1 MLHLKDGW
9 QKRYIWVFGLF
20 LCMSFIV
27 SFLYYRSLK
36 QQTHE
41 NIARI
46 QTIYADRTGN
56 LVNNIFHKTDTLA
69 AVVKLQNGNITEKTF
84 NDIAQLVYQEKSGI
98 RGIQY
103 MPDAIVTFSYPVKG
117 NEGVIG
123 KNFLKIPERLKDV
136 QLAIDTKSIALSG
149 PYHLIQGGL
158 GVVARNPIFLTKA
171 TGEEYFWGFSAIIL
185 DLPDALEAAGLG
197 HLPESG
203 YDFQLYCINEN
214 NERLIIAGNPHLN
227 MANAVQGSIPV
238 PHHQWMLA
246 VSELNPWYDVTKAG
260 ILLLIGCAFSLAFW
274 LLYSQLRQ
282 KQNAIKAKDKFFSDI
297 SHDMRTPL
305 NAVLGF
311 SNLALTPGLPET
323 TKNLYLQKIQDAGKL
338 LLDLIN
344 DTLTISKGNSGK
356 IKLLEAPV
364 NTEHLINPVRETI
377 AVLAEA
383 KGVDI
388 TWDLTKYAPKTV
400 LADHLSVEKIF
411 LNLLNNAVKFT
422 PAGGHIW
429 VTIQEEPVMNSVYT
443 MVTTIKDDGIGMST
457 EFLPHIFEPFSQE
470 QQIGYAGV
478 GTGLGLSIVKQYVD
492 LMGGTITVES
502 QLQRGT
508 TFKIHLPFKLM
519 PSATATVSLNTENI
533 DYSVLRGK
541 KILLCEDNILNQQ
554 IALALLKNKGIVVE
568 VAENGQIGVNKFT
581 TSTENE
587 FNAILMDIRMPA
599 MDGFETTKAIR
610 ALKRADAKTIPIIAM
625 TADIFPE
632 DIKEC
637 LDAGM
642 NNHLGKPI
650 DAKLLYQTLVL
661 ELTKK

>member
-9 QKRYIWVFGLF
+9 QKRYIWVFGVF

-56 LVNNIFHKTDTLA
+56 LVNSIFHKTDVLA

-84 NDIAQLVYQEKSGI
+84 NDIAKLVYQEKSGI

-136 QLAIDTKSIALSG
+136 QLAINTKSISLSG

-158 GVVARNPIFLTKA
+158 GVVARNPVFLINA
-171 TGEEYFWGFSAIIL
+171 AGQEYFWGFSAIIL

-203 YDFQLYCINEN
+203 YDFQLFCINEN
-214 NERLIIAGNPHLN
+214 NERLVIAGNPKLN
-227 MANAVQGSIPV
+227 MSNAVQGAISV
-238 PHHQWMLA
+238 PHHEWTLA
-246 VSELNPWYDVTKAG
+246 VAELDPWYDVTKAG
-260 ILLLIGCAFSLAFW
+260 LVLLVCCFFSLAFW
-274 LLYSQLRQ
+274 MLYSLFRQ
-282 KQNAIKAKDKFFSDI
+282 KQNAIRAKDKFFSDI
-297 SHDMRTPL
+297 SHEMRTPL
-305 NAVLGF
+305 NAILGF
-311 SNLALTPGLPET
+311 SSLALNPSLPEA
-323 TKNLYLQKIQDAGKL
+323 TKNLYLGKIQNAGKL

-364 NTEHLINPVRETI
+364 NTDHLINPIRETI

-383 KGVDI
+383 KGVTI
-388 TWDLTKYAPKTV
+388 TWNLTNYTPKTV

-422 PAGGHIW
+422 PAGGHIF
-429 VTIQEEPVMNSVYT
+429 VTLQAEPITNSVYAID
-443 MVTTIKDDGIGMST
+443 TTIKDNGIGMSE

-470 QQIGYAGV
+470 QQVGYAGV

-533 DYSVLRGK
+533 DYSILRGK
-541 KILLCEDNILNQQ
+541 KVLLCEDNILNQQ
-554 IALALLKNKGIVVE
+554 IAVALLKNKDIVVE
-568 VAENGQIGVNKFT
+568 VAENGQVGVNKFT

-587 FNAILMDIRMPA
+587 FNAILMDVRMPV
-599 MDGFETTKAIR
+599 MDGFEATKAIR
-610 ALKRADAKTIPIIAM
+610 ALKRADAQTIPIIAM

-632 DIKEC
+632 DIKKC
-637 LDAGM
+637 LAAGM

-650 DAKLLYQTLVL
+650 DTKLLYQTLAL
-661 ELTKK
+661 ELTKN

>member
-9 QKRYIWVFGLF
+9 QKRYIWVFGIF
-20 LCMSFIV
+20 LCLSFIV

-56 LVNNIFHKTDTLA
+56 LVNSIFHKTDVLA

-84 NDIAQLVYQEKSGI
+84 NDIAKLVYQEKSGI

-158 GVVARNPIFLTKA
+158 GVVARNPVFLINA
-171 TGEEYFWGFSAIIL
+171 AGQEYFWGFSAIIL

-203 YDFQLYCINEN
+203 YDFQLFCINEN
-214 NERLIIAGNPHLN
+214 NERLVIAGNPKLN
-227 MANAVQGSIPV
+227 MSNAVQGAISV
-238 PHHQWMLA
+238 PHHEWTLA
-246 VSELNPWYDVTKAG
+246 VAELDPWYDVTKAG
-260 ILLLIGCAFSLAFW
+260 LVLLVCCFFSLAFW
-274 LLYSQLRQ
+274 MLYSLFRQ
-282 KQNAIKAKDKFFSDI
+282 KQNAIRAKDKFFSDI

-305 NAVLGF
+305 NAILGF
-311 SNLALTPGLPET
+311 SSLALNPSLPEA
-323 TKNLYLQKIQDAGKL
+323 TKNLYLGKIQNAGKL

-364 NTEHLINPVRETI
+364 NTDHLINPIRETI

-383 KGVDI
+383 KGVTI
-388 TWDLTKYAPKTV
+388 TWNLTNYTPKTV

-422 PAGGHIW
+422 PAGGHIF
-429 VTIQEEPVMNSVYT
+429 VTLQAEPITNSVYAID
-443 MVTTIKDDGIGMST
+443 TTIKDNGIGMSE

-470 QQIGYAGV
+470 QQVGYAGV

-533 DYSVLRGK
+533 DYSILRGK
-541 KILLCEDNILNQQ
+541 KVLLCEDNILNQQ
-554 IALALLKNKGIVVE
+554 IAVALLKNKDIVVE
-568 VAENGQIGVNKFT
+568 VAENGQVGVNKFT

-587 FNAILMDIRMPA
+587 FNAILMDVRMPV
-599 MDGFETTKAIR
+599 MDGFEATKAIR
-610 ALKRADAKTIPIIAM
+610 ALKRADAQTIPIIAM

-632 DIKEC
+632 DIKKC
-637 LDAGM
+637 LAAGM

-650 DAKLLYQTLVL
+650 DTKLLYQTLAL
-661 ELTKK
+661 ELTKN